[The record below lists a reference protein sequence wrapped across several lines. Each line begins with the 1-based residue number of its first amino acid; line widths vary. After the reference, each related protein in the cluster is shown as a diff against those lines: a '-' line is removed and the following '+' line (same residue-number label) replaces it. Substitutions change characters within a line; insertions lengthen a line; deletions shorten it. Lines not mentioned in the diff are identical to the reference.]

1 MLGGLDALAKAPGL
15 VIGERYATGSSLSQA
30 LGFATVAA
38 FDSGNLLPV
47 AKAPHEK
54 YQDKPM
60 VIGGA
65 DDKHLEAIQ
74 GVNLGRSKTE
84 EAGRAV
90 GGKWLLRIFVPGE
103 QAANPK
109 GFTDFNDLA
118 TRSALVS
125 TAAKNRGNLAAP
137 KNRARK
143 LPAWSRVKGGRQP
156 GAANPWRGGR
166 TGTLGHGCERGI
178 FALTAMPTRAFRRQI
193 PAVSHRRQQL
203 GQEGVARQVRSVVDD
218 VIEWQR
224 GRSGQEL
231 QRGQRQEQG
240 RRLSR

>member
-65 DDKHLEAIQ
+65 DHKHLEAIQ

-84 EAGRAV
+84 EAARAV

-109 GFTDFNDLA
+109 GSTDFNDLA
-118 TRSALVS
+118 TRSV
-125 TAAKNRGNLAAP
+125 
-137 KNRARK
+137 
-143 LPAWSRVKGGRQP
+143 
-156 GAANPWRGGR
+156 
-166 TGTLGHGCERGI
+166 
-178 FALTAMPTRAFRRQI
+178 
-193 PAVSHRRQQL
+193 L